1 MVSTGRETCDPAHD
15 GILIPPI
22 VEGMELNWL
31 TRVCTEA

>member
-1 MVSTGRETCDPAHD
+1 MVSRGRETLGPVHD
-15 GILIPPI
+15 GILILPI